1 MSNLISIQIPEP
13 VLASVRA
20 HIAAINAD
28 LNPYLSDI
36 SEGMMDG
43 LPKMADGREPFVGKA
58 LDFSESNPQFN
69 PPYLDVPELRKDLQA
84 YRDLT
89 PIYYE
94 LEQITNRVR
103 VAYSVAGSEAY
114 VSALTFYNT
123 VKHAVKLG
131 LAAAKPLYEALRVLF
146 ERKKPKDQVPSA

>member
-20 HIAAINAD
+20 HIAAINAE
-28 LNPYLSDI
+28 LNPYLPDI
-36 SEGMMDG
+36 SQDTLEG
-43 LPKMADGREPFVGKA
+43 LPKMSDGREPFVGKA
-58 LDFSESNPQFN
+58 LDFSASNPQFN

-89 PIYYE
+89 PIFYE

-103 VAYSVAGSEAY
+103 VAYSAAGSEAY
-114 VSALTFYNT
+114 VAALTFYNT
-123 VKHAVKLG
+123 LKQAVRVG
-131 LAAAKPLYEALRVLF
+131 LAAAKPLLEALRPLF
-146 ERKKPKDQVPSA
+146 ERKKPTGQ